1 MFKNTKKEYDFGEIF
16 TEGVESYSIDGL
28 STQINNAINK
38 YSNYKLIDVQYNS
51 VLVSASKSI
60 KHFAIITLQKI
71 NK

>member
-51 VLVSASKSI
+51 VLLTATKKI
-60 KHFAIITLQKI
+60 NHFAIITLQKI

>member
-1 MFKNTKKEYDFGEIF
+1 MFRNNKKEYDFGEIF

-28 STQINNAINK
+28 ATQINNTINK
-38 YSNYKLIDVQYNS
+38 YSNYKLIDVQYSSILLTVTKN
-51 VLVSASKSI
+51 I